1 MSKWITPFLIVLI
14 AGCTGELTI
23 GDPDVEVT
31 QLNLSATPQNALQA
45 EACVLQRGESACA
58 QYPNPRACDRLV
70 VSVRGDGSTVGHC
83 EREGQPRVKLEGIID
98 GIPIA
103 CRMDYENGCIQCADV
118 YGGAVV
124 DTCDRKTQLFSGEGF
139 QSDKTGTP
147 VPDQN
152 PGTGPGEG
160 GTPQTGPDTPG
171 TSTPPGDGGSTC
183 DDTQVKKG
191 FVDRLNKLLTKEGFK
206 FTWSPDMSK
215 IVGDGFFGDM
225 GFHFAD
231 EICKGDGGPGVQDDS
246 GCDADA
252 VKQGRCYCEE
262 EKLMGVSCR
271 CSRMT
276 ADILREM
283 CKAIPADC
291 DQKAWAVNI
300 WKVHGEALK
309 YLNGGPLGAGFNP
322 LGQQGGVSGATGPG
336 DVMCKGSPLVLDL
349 AGDGVE
355 LSSAAEGVSFNL
367 MNHGPMRTAWVRGH
381 DDALLALDRDGD
393 GVIGGGQELFGEGAA
408 VDGHLARDGFEALAA
423 LDRPDHG
430 GNGNGLLE
438 RDDLMFDQLVL
449 WTDRNHDGASQADE
463 LRPLLDAGISALQIQ
478 GQRGER
484 VLDGH
489 GNDLSLRAR
498 YLRADGGTGLLV
510 DVLLVH

>member
-1 MSKWITPFLIVLI
+1 MSKIAPCLIVLFA
-14 AGCTGELTI
+14 AGCMGELTI

-31 QLNLSATPQNALQA
+31 QLKLSTNKLKALQA
-45 EACVLQRGESACA
+45 EACILQRGQDSCA
-58 QYPNPRACDRLV
+58 QYPNPSACDKLV

-83 EREGQPRVKLEGIID
+83 EREGKQVKLEGIID

-103 CRMDYENGCIQCADV
+103 CRMDYDNGCIQCEDV

-124 DTCDRKTQLFSGEGF
+124 DTCGRETQLFSGEGF

-147 VPDQN
+147 VVPGNPDN
-152 PGTGPGEG
+152 PGDKS
-160 GTPQTGPDTPG
+160 GTPQLGPDTPA
-171 TSTPPGDGGSTC
+171 TPAPPGGGGSKC
-183 DDTQVKKG
+183 DDSQVKKG
-191 FVDRLNKLLTKEGFK
+191 FVDRLNKLLAKEGFK
-206 FTWSPDMSK
+206 FTWSPDMSE

-231 EICKGDGGPGVQDDS
+231 MICKGDGGPGVQNDM
-246 GCDADA
+246 GCDGDA

-262 EKLMGVSCR
+262 EQWMGVSCR

-276 ADILREM
+276 ADILREL
-283 CKAIPADC
+283 CKVIPTDC
-291 DQKAWAVNI
+291 DQKKWAVSI

-309 YLNGGPLGAGFNP
+309 YLTGGPFGGAGFNP
-322 LGQQGGVSGATGPG
+322 LGQQGGVGSATGPG
-336 DVMCKGSPLVLDL
+336 DIMCKGSPLVLDL
-349 AGDGVE
+349 AGDGVA
-355 LSSAAEGVSFNL
+355 LSSATEGVSFNL
-367 MNHGPMRTAWVRGH
+367 MNHGPVRTAWVQGE
-381 DDALLALDRDGD
+381 DDALLAIDRNGD
-393 GVIGGGQELFGEGAA
+393 GVIGSGQELFGEGAA

-438 RDDLMFDQLVL
+438 SGDLMFDQLVL
-449 WTDRNHDGASQADE
+449 WTDENHDGVSQTDE
-463 LRPLLDAGISALQIQ
+463 LRPLSSAGVSALPIE
-478 GQRGER
+478 GQRDER
-484 VLDGH
+484 VRDSH

-498 YLRADGGTGLLV
+498 FLRADGGTGLLV